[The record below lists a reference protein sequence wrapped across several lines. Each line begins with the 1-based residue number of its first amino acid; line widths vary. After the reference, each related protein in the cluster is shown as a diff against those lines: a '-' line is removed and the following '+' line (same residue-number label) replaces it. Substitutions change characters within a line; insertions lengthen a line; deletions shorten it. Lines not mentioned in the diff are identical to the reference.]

1 MRICLVS
8 FVVVCSALAFNCSGP
23 SDSANRFSTG
33 DMVKNS
39 YAAYQDSLVQCWN
52 TMISDDNHKI
62 VAMRNLLQELMTDPG
77 ENHEQLKR
85 FQERLD
91 QLTRLRYTQKSM
103 ANSDV
108 IEEYDFA
115 TTSIVQELISLAES
129 KTTFGHDITLQKLVD
144 DIRLA
149 DERVNNYRA
158 EYDEIVSKYNNFIA
172 MNRSYLTDV
181 SRDSLKQK
189 HLFQMVSAE

>member
-8 FVVVCSALAFNCSGP
+8 FLVLCSALAFKCSGP
-23 SDSANRFSTG
+23 PDGAKRVSRG
-33 DMVKNS
+33 DLVKDS
-39 YAAYQDSLVQCWN
+39 YAAYQDSLVECWN

-62 VAMRNLLQELMTDPG
+62 VAMSNLLQELIATTGDD
-77 ENHEQLKR
+77 HEQLER
-85 FQERLD
+85 FEERLD
-91 QLTRLRYTQKSM
+91 QLSRLRYTQKSM

-115 TTSIVQELISLAES
+115 TTSLVQELISLAES
-129 KTTFGHDITLQKLVD
+129 KIDFGHNITLQKLVD

-172 MNRSYLTDV
+172 MNKSYLTGV

-189 HLFQMVSAE
+189 HLFQMVSVE

>member
-1 MRICLVS
+1 MRTCIVS
-8 FVVVCSALAFNCSGP
+8 FLALCSALAFNCSGP
-23 SDSANRFSTG
+23 SDGAKSVSK
-33 DMVKNS
+33 DDVVKN
-39 YAAYQDSLVQCWN
+39 YYEAYQDSLVECWN
-52 TMISDDNHKI
+52 IMISDDNHKI
-62 VAMRNLLQELMTDPG
+62 VAMRNLLQELKSTTG
-77 ENHEQLKR
+77 EDHEQLER
-85 FQERLD
+85 FEEQLD

-115 TTSIVQELISLAES
+115 TTSLVQELISLAES
-129 KTTFGHDITLQKLVD
+129 KTDFGHNVTLQKLVD

-158 EYDEIVSKYNNFIA
+158 EYDEIVSKYNHFVA
-172 MNRSYLTDV
+172 MNKPYLTGI

-189 HLFQMVSAE
+189 HLFQMVSVE